1 MRSKG
6 FKIFIFFFF
15 LNYITALSQNII
27 KGKIISS
34 DKDFQNDIV
43 EIYDNKNG
51 FVKTVKMGEVFEIII
66 DYKSDITLAFV
77 AENYP
82 IIEKKIETIEEKLL
96 IISLP
101 ARLEKL
107 SEVVIGAK
115 KKRLFQLRRL
125 KDYEGTSVF
134 AGKKT
139 EVIILDQSLAN
150 LATNN
155 ARQIYS
161 QIPGLNIYQND
172 DAGIQLNIGGRG
184 LDPSRTSN
192 FNTRQNGYDISADVL
207 GYPESYYSPPA
218 EAIDEIQLLRGAAS
232 LQYGTQFGGL
242 VNFILKSANKNK
254 PFELITR
261 NTYGSFNLYTNYTSV
276 SLSQNKLKSFGFANY
291 KKGDGFRENSEFSS
305 LNLFLKNEYEINPK
319 SIISAEITLLKY
331 LAKQAG
337 GLTDQMFQEN
347 PFQSNRSRNWFEV
360 DWLLYNVLYKHEFSK
375 KSTLSAS
382 FFGLNAKRNALGFRT
397 NRVSQID
404 PFEERDLI
412 KGEFNNFGFE
422 VRILNNS
429 KIFNKRLTWV
439 VGSKFY
445 KSNNT
450 SEQGPGSK
458 DSDANFDLQ
467 TQNFPNY
474 NFQSTY
480 KYPNENLAF
489 FGENIFYINDKL
501 SITPGLRYEFIKT
514 ESDGFYK
521 KTNQDGAGNVIFDQ
535 TIYSNEIRKRNF
547 ILAGLG
553 ASYKVKNDIEFYFN
567 ISENYR
573 SVTFNDISIFNPA
586 YMINPNITD
595 ETGSTTDFGLRG
607 IYKNF
612 LSYDLSAFVLSYNNR
627 IGFVQRV
634 TSDGN
639 VKSERGNVGDARIIG
654 FETLIDFNFRK
665 FFKQKFSNTSL
676 NYFVNFSFIESEYI
690 RSQELGVTG
699 KKVEFIPDINFK
711 TGAKFGYK
719 NFFLSAQY
727 SFLSDQFTDSS
738 NAVQSNLSGV
748 IGIIPAYEVLD
759 ISASFSF
766 KRFKFETGSN
776 NALNQYFFTRRATG
790 YPGPGIIP
798 ASPKTLYFT
807 IQYKL

>member
-1 MRSKG
+1 MFS
-6 FKIFIFFFF
+6 
-15 LNYITALSQNII
+15 L
-27 KGKIISS
+27 
-34 DKDFQNDIV
+34 
-43 EIYDNKNG
+43 EI
-51 FVKTVKMGEVFEIII
+51 
-66 DYKSDITLAFV
+66 
-77 AENYP
+77 
-82 IIEKKIETIEEKLL
+82 
-96 IISLP
+96 
-101 ARLEKL
+101 
-107 SEVVIGAK
+107 
-115 KKRLFQLRRL
+115 
-125 KDYEGTSVF
+125 
-134 AGKKT
+134 
-139 EVIILDQSLAN
+139 
-150 LATNN
+150 
-155 ARQIYS
+155 
-161 QIPGLNIYQND
+161 
-172 DAGIQLNIGGRG
+172 
-184 LDPSRTSN
+184 
-192 FNTRQNGYDISADVL
+192 
-207 GYPESYYSPPA
+207 
-218 EAIDEIQLLRGAAS
+218 
-232 LQYGTQFGGL
+232 
-242 VNFILKSANKNK
+242 
-254 PFELITR
+254 
-261 NTYGSFNLYTNYTSV
+261 
-276 SLSQNKLKSFGFANY
+276 
-291 KKGDGFRENSEFSS
+291 
-305 LNLFLKNEYEINPK
+305 
-319 SIISAEITLLKY
+319 
-331 LAKQAG
+331 
-337 GLTDQMFQEN
+337 
-347 PFQSNRSRNWFEV
+347 
-360 DWLLYNVLYKHEFSK
+360 
-375 KSTLSAS
+375 
-382 FFGLNAKRNALGFRT
+382 
-397 NRVSQID
+397 
-404 PFEERDLI
+404 
-412 KGEFNNFGFE
+412 
-422 VRILNNS
+422 
-429 KIFNKRLTWV
+429 
-439 VGSKFY
+439 
-445 KSNNT
+445 
-450 SEQGPGSK
+450 
-458 DSDANFDLQ
+458 
-467 TQNFPNY
+467 
-474 NFQSTY
+474 
-480 KYPNENLAF
+480 
-489 FGENIFYINDKL
+489 
-501 SITPGLRYEFIKT
+501 
-514 ESDGFYK
+514 YK